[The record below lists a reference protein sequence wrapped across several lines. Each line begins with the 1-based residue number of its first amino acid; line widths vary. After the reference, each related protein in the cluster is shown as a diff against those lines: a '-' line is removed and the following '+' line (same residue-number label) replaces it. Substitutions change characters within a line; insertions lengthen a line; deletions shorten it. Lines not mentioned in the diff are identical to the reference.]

1 MEFKE
6 LFGGLGQ
13 TYVSPKPEHLW
24 FLGTK
29 DWQRIMKSMLLD
41 QGVMVLSW
49 NSHDIFC
56 LLCSLHIMCMSCL
69 LS

>member
-13 TYVSPKPEHLW
+13 TYNVSPKPEHLW

-29 DWQRIMKSMLLD
+29 DW
-41 QGVMVLSW
+41 
-49 NSHDIFC
+49 
-56 LLCSLHIMCMSCL
+56 
-69 LS
+69 